1 MRRQPKHPA
10 TVPALPTL
18 ANSIREAHMA
28 CIEAAMKSVEEARRC
43 GELLL
48 QAKTQ
53 VDHGKWGAWIEA
65 NCGFANRTARMYMQ
79 IAERWSQLDEAKR
92 QRVAEMSVRQAVVAL
107 RDETK
112 AKRTPKPASTIE
124 DREAAEDAAEL
135 NEFRKLDKYLWRPV
149 PSDEV
154 RALAALA
161 ASPNER
167 EDLVRLNH
175 WMEQLHEH
183 LNEQGAAA
191 EPSQIVEQSA
201 YQAAIDETA
210 RMRLQNF
217 LREIQNGATEMTG
230 RAIREEGTGRI
241 IGRHGGGINKMYPEI
256 KGFPESPSRIA
267 NGIQRD
273 AGNPL
278 YRRVLEASR
287 QYVEETLGEQIAK
300 AIGEGPKPEPQEPPE
315 RKEEIG
321 EIMAT
326 SVDVEYSLTKERIE
340 LIRRSILAM
349 KPKDRDEVLEE
360 LEQGTGFDERREL
373 KRYASLRAANMIAL
387 GPRGQGRGGR
397 GGRVAKGR
405 GAGRV
410 RKYTVE
416 ERLNAAV
423 QFLGVVNVFIY
434 ERLS

>member
-1 MRRQPKHPA
+1 
-10 TVPALPTL
+10 
-18 ANSIREAHMA
+18 
-28 CIEAAMKSVEEARRC
+28 
-43 GELLL
+43 
-48 QAKTQ
+48 
-53 VDHGKWGAWIEA
+53 
-65 NCGFANRTARMYMQ
+65 
-79 IAERWSQLDEAKR
+79 
-92 QRVAEMSVRQAVVAL
+92 
-107 RDETK
+107 
-112 AKRTPKPASTIE
+112 
-124 DREAAEDAAEL
+124 
-135 NEFRKLDKYLWRPV
+135 
-149 PSDEV
+149 
-154 RALAALA
+154 
-161 ASPNER
+161 
-167 EDLVRLNH
+167 
-175 WMEQLHEH
+175 
-183 LNEQGAAA
+183 
-191 EPSQIVEQSA
+191 
-201 YQAAIDETA
+201 
-210 RMRLQNF
+210 MRLQNF

-241 IGRHGGGINKMYPEI
+241 IGRHGGGIKKMYPEI
-256 KGFPESPSRIA
+256 KGFPESPSRMA
-267 NGIQRD
+267 NAIQQD

-300 AIGEGPKPEPQEPPE
+300 AIKEGPKPEAQQPPE

-321 EIMAT
+321 DIMAR

-434 ERLS
+434 ERSS